1 VLIAGLG
8 ESDEQLVEA
17 LFALREL
24 GSESI
29 PVNFLMPFEGTK
41 FEHTWEVTPAHCVRI
56 LAMARF
62 ICPDREI
69 RIACGREMRLRSLQ
83 PIALHVANSLFLS
96 DYLTSEGLAAEA
108 DLAMIRD
115 NGFVVLGCHEDTTE
129 QASPR
134 QPSTASTCDT
144 RTPR

>member
-1 VLIAGLG
+1 
-8 ESDEQLVEA
+8 
-17 LFALREL
+17 
-24 GSESI
+24 
-29 PVNFLMPFEGTK
+29 TK

-69 RIACGREMRLRSLQ
+69 RIACGREMRLRWLQ
-83 PIALHVANSLFLS
+83 PIALHVANSLLLS
-96 DYLTSEGLAAEA
+96 DYLTSDGLSYAS

-115 NGFVVLGCHEDTTE
+115 NGCDVLGSHKDTTE

-134 QPSTASTCDT
+134 QPPSART
-144 RTPR
+144 RATRPPR